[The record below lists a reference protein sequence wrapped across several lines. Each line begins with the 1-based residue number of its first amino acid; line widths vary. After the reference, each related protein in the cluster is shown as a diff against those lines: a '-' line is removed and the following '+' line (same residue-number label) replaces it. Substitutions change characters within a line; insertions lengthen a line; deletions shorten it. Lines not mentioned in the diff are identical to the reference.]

1 MRGKNKIKT
10 EVLNQRLKQLTGCP
24 DDVDLRKMTLA
35 EVYELIER
43 SRPRMAEIA
52 RNHQAGLSV
61 HTKDNGSSYHNRNLI
76 STISNK
82 LLSLS
87 RQS

>member
-52 RNHQAGLSV
+52 RKANAGKAV
-61 HTKDNGSSYHNRNLI
+61 HTIEYGYSYHRGNIL
-76 STISNK
+76 SNFTK
-82 LLSLS
+82 KVLSLF
-87 RQS
+87 R